1 MSSEMDI
8 LTDKLG
14 QENTT
19 IAVPNTR
26 LNEEDVVTSRAAR
39 AELCLWQM
47 INFAKAQM
55 DPAAA
60 LNFGLYEAEAYMEA
74 VATGGKHPLV
84 TAYKARAKAGR
95 PPAIGNERRARRL
108 CVLAVIALKR
118 AGMDKT
124 EAREMV
130 RELLTHPPLF
140 AEAPTEDALE
150 QWEVRLKPPLNVG
163 DEVLIHRGINRHGF
177 THKRDLANYFTGIA
191 HTYINPR
198 ARAMLPT

>member
-1 MSSEMDI
+1 MSNAMDI
-8 LTDKLG
+8 STDKLG
-14 QENTT
+14 EENTT
-19 IAVPNTR
+19 IAVPDTR

-60 LNFGLYEAEAYMEA
+60 LNFGLHEAEAYMEA

-95 PPAIGNERRARRL
+95 PPATGNERQARRL
-108 CVLAVIALKR
+108 CVLAVVALNR

-124 EAREMV
+124 EARDKV
-130 RELLTHPPLF
+130 RELLMHPPLF
-140 AEAPTEDALE
+140 TEVPTAYTLE
-150 QWEVRLKPPLNVG
+150 SWETRLKPPLTVG
-163 DEVLIHRGINRHGF
+163 DEVLLARGMNRHGA
-177 THKRDLANYFTGIA
+177 TNKRDLANYFIGMA
-191 HTYINPR
+191 HSLANPR
-198 ARAMLPT
+198 ARALLSA